1 MNMFS
6 LKVYRIITIMTIAL
20 LSFSYGTDLKIVHM
34 DGVFDLDNDD
44 LVEFITIEEGKGD
57 GGVTGKV
64 GYYEISENVYYNVL
78 CHHKYC
84 VGCIEKK
91 MRGGKMPRKCFYSK
105 CKGDI
110 I

>member
-64 GYYEISENVYYNVL
+64 GYYEI
-78 CHHKYC
+78 
-84 VGCIEKK
+84 
-91 MRGGKMPRKCFYSK
+91 
-105 CKGDI
+105 D
-110 I
+110 

>member
-6 LKVYRIITIMTIAL
+6 LKVCRIITIMTIAF
-20 LSFSYGTDLKIVHM
+20 LSFSYGADLKIVHM

-64 GYYEISENVYYNVL
+64 GYYEIDELGYPQLLLASLLQIYSIQAGRRGSLSDYGSTG
-78 CHHKYC
+78 
-84 VGCIEKK
+84 GCCNH
-91 MRGGKMPRKCFYSK
+91 RP
-105 CKGDI
+105 
-110 I
+110 